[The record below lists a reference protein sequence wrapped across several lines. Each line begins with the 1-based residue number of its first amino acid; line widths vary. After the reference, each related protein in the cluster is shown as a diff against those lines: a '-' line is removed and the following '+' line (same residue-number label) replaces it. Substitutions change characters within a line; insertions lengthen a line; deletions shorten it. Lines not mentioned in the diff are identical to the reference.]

1 MDNEA
6 RRYALMGGKPG
17 SDKSFSAR
25 SSMVGLYLK
34 DREVISATGTSIKRD
49 ALSFTEWLRQKDKA
63 QDLQTITSGLGSSD
77 TGMINL
83 GEL

>member
-1 MDNEA
+1 
-6 RRYALMGGKPG
+6 
-17 SDKSFSAR
+17 
-25 SSMVGLYLK
+25 MVGLYLK
-34 DREVISATGTSIKRD
+34 DREVISATGTSIKRG
-49 ALSFTEWLRQKDKA
+49 ALSFTEWLRQKSQT